1 MAESGVLLTIRYLCT
16 PQFRRE
22 TEQEIWEEIL
32 KEFDLEPNIELAY
45 PTIRRI

>member
-1 MAESGVLLTIRYLCT
+1 LTVRYLCA
-16 PQFRRE
+16 PKNRRD

-32 KEFDLEPNIELAY
+32 KEFDLEPKIELAY